1 MPSPPQHPDEDS
13 AASLS
18 ESRSA
23 QATASARQSSTAQL
37 SSIVALAVSV
47 LALATGAYQTRLMQ
61 AQARASV
68 WPIVSLGLSYFGN
81 RDNGGFTWEVE
92 NNGVGPALIKSVTLS
107 LDGKSMR
114 NWDEVFQALF
124 GHGRENATVS
134 SINGNVLPPSTNRET
149 TIAAIRTT
157 QPDEAKALFEAKD
170 RFKMSV
176 CYCSVYDECWEAQ
189 WLKRDV
195 TPVTQCSV
203 ANTVQFEQ

>member
-1 MPSPPQHPDEDS
+1 MPIQSPPPDTDP
-13 AASLS
+13 
-18 ESRSA
+18 
-23 QATASARQSSTAQL
+23 ATLPADARLAPTPAVARQSSTAQI

-68 WPIVSLGLSYFGN
+68 WPIVSLGLSYFGS
-81 RDNGGFTWEVE
+81 RDKGGFTWEVE

-107 LDGKSMR
+107 LDGKPMR
-114 NWDEVFQALF
+114 NWDEVYQALF
-124 GHGRENATVS
+124 GRGRENATVS
-134 SINGNVLPPSTNRET
+134 SVNGNVLPPSTNRDT
-149 TIAAIRTT
+149 TIAAIRTS

-170 RFKMSV
+170 RFKMTV

-189 WLKRDV
+189 WLKREV
-195 TPVTQCSV
+195 KPVAQCTV

>member
-1 MPSPPQHPDEDS
+1 MSIESQQPNGEPVASS
-13 AASLS
+13 ADTRAN
-18 ESRSA
+18 
-23 QATASARQSSTAQL
+23 ARRSSTAQI

-47 LALATGAYQTRLMQ
+47 LALATGASQTRLMQ

-68 WPIVSLGLSYFGN
+68 WPIVSLGLSYFGSH
-81 RDNGGFTWEVE
+81 DKGGFTWEVE

-107 LDGKSMR
+107 LDGKPMR
-114 NWDEVFQALF
+114 NWDEVYQALL

-170 RFKMSV
+170 RFKMNV

-195 TPVTQCSV
+195 TPVAQCSV
-203 ANTVQFEQ
+203 ANTLQFEQ